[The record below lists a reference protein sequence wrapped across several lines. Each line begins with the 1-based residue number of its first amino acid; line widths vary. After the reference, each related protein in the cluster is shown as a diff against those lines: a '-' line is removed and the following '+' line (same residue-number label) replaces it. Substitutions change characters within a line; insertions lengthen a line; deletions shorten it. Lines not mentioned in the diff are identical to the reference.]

1 MTFTIAP
8 HPWSEEACFQKAAFF
23 IEQMEATTPS
33 DWRFGF
39 WSSLAL
45 ELLVRAALS
54 RISPVLLAD
63 NKHWQN
69 LHYALS
75 GGSPSISFTPTSI
88 GTKEVLSRLTE
99 LLPTFN
105 KEIAGFCAK
114 HADRRN
120 AELHS
125 GEMAFSSYG
134 TSQWLA
140 PFYQAC
146 KVLLESIDKSLED
159 IFSDPLTAENMID
172 SLQDKAA
179 KAVQQD
185 IAAHARVW
193 SSHTEEERQDAMAKA
208 IQWARPQ
215 VGHRVLCPAC
225 NSQALIN
232 GSPSGSVS
240 TTLTKDSVEERQG
253 VIPAS
258 FQCIAC
264 GMKIVGH
271 SKLAACGL
279 GDAFTM
285 TKISSAADF
294 FGLYTEEEFQE
305 ARDEVPDLEP
315 DFNFN
320 C

>member
-1 MTFTIAP
+1 MTSAIAP
-8 HPWSEEACFQKAAFF
+8 HPWSEEACFQKAAYY
-23 IEQMEATTPS
+23 IEQMEASTPS
-33 DWRFGF
+33 DWRYGF

-69 LHYALS
+69 LHYALV
-75 GGSPSISFTPTSI
+75 GGSPSIRFTPTSI

-99 LLPTFN
+99 LLPAFN

-125 GEMAFSSYG
+125 GELAFSSYG

-146 KVLLESIDKSLED
+146 KVLLESIDKGLED
-159 IFSDPLTAENMID
+159 IFSDPLTAESMIE

-179 KAVQQD
+179 AAVQQD
-185 IAAHARVW
+185 INAHARVW
-193 SSHTEEERQDAMAKA
+193 LGHSEEERQDAMAKA

-215 VGHRVLCPAC
+215 VGHRVVCPAC

-232 GSPSGSVS
+232 GSPSGSVT
-240 TTLTKDSVEERQG
+240 TTLTEDGVEERQG

-264 GMKIVGH
+264 GLKIVGH

-294 FGLYTEEEFQE
+294 FGLYTEEEVQE